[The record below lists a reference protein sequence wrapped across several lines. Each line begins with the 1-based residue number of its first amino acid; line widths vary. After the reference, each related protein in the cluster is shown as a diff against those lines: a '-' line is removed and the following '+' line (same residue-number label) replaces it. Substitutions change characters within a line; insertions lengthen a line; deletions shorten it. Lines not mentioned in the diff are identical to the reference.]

1 MSFGAIAGAVAGG
14 AMSLGSSA
22 LSSYLSYK
30 QQKKIMQNRHQWEVD
45 DLRKAGL
52 NPILSATGGSGSPG
66 NAPIVGLDS
75 SGFEKGW
82 NAVLQKDMTE
92 ANVNTA
98 KATADLQNQKVV
110 TERDQQDYLRQQAEL
125 SIAQRAF
132 INRQNNILMQKE
144 DQEIM
149 NTAAQKYYF
158 DWLKSHPNSR
168 NFGYFFQTVNPFN
181 SASSFGNA
189 IGNLMR

>member
-52 NPILSATGGSGSPG
+52 NPILSATGGSGTPG

-82 NAVLQKDMTE
+82 QAALQKDMTE
-92 ANVNTA
+92 AQVNSA
-98 KATADLQNQKVV
+98 KATADLEREKVGTEKQLQQVYLNQGIKDFNASQQLTLQNDRLRLTNKIL
-110 TERDQQDYLRQQAEL
+110 QQQY
-125 SIAQRAF
+125 
-132 INRQNNILMQKE
+132 NYMQK
-144 DQEIM
+144 
-149 NTAAQKYYF
+149 
-158 DWLKSHPNSR
+158 HPKAR
-168 NFGYFFQTVNPFN
+168 DFGNWFQLLNPFN
-181 SASSFGNA
+181 SASSFAAGTA
-189 IGNLMR
+189 ALMR

>member
-158 DWLKSHPNSR
+158 D
-168 NFGYFFQTVNPFN
+168 
-181 SASSFGNA
+181 
-189 IGNLMR
+189 

>member
-52 NPILSATGGSGSPG
+52 NPILSAGGSGSPG
-66 NAPIVGLDS
+66 SAPIVNLDS

-82 NAVLQKDMTE
+82 HAGLAKDMTE
-92 ANVNTA
+92 AQVNSA
-98 KATADLQNQKVV
+98 KASADLEREKVNSERQLQQVYLNQGVKDFNAAQQLGLQNDRLRLTNKIL
-110 TERDQQDYLRQQAEL
+110 QQQY
-125 SIAQRAF
+125 
-132 INRQNNILMQKE
+132 NYMQK
-144 DQEIM
+144 
-149 NTAAQKYYF
+149 
-158 DWLKSHPNSR
+158 HPQAR
-168 NFGYFFQTVNPFN
+168 DFGNWFQLINPFN
-181 SASSFGNA
+181 SASSMAAGA
-189 IGNLMR
+189 SALMR

>member
-30 QQKKIMQNRHQWEVD
+30 QQKKFMQNRHQWEVD

-82 NAVLQKDMTE
+82 HAALQKDMTE

-98 KATADLQNQKVV
+98 KATADLERQKVD
-110 TERDQQDYLRQQAEL
+110 TEKQVAQFYLNEGVK
-125 SIAQRAF
+125 SF
-132 INRQNNILMQKE
+132 N
-144 DQEIM
+144 
-149 NTAAQKYYF
+149 AAQQVGLQNDRLRLMNKILNQQYQY
-158 DWLKSHPNSR
+158 WQKHPQAR
-168 NFGYFFQTVNPFN
+168 DFGLFMQTINPFN
-181 SASSFGNA
+181 SASSMANSAAAF
-189 IGNLMR
+189 MR